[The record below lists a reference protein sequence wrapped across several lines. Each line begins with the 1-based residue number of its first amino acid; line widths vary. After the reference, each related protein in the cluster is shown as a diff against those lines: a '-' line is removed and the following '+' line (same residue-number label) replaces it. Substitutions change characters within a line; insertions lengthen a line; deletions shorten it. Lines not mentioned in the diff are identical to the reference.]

1 MNSFTYRDDILY
13 AEEISLPRL
22 AEAVSTPFY
31 CYSHAHLV
39 SQIAAFDGSFGD
51 LPHLTCFSVKANSNL
66 AVLAIMARRGLGF
79 DIVSGGELARCMAAG
94 AEAARIV
101 YSGVGK
107 TWGEMRQALE
117 AGIRCFNVESPGEL
131 DLLNQVAGEVGV
143 KAPIALRVNPD
154 VDPQTHPYISTGLKE
169 NKFGI
174 AYEAALAEYQR
185 AAAMEH
191 IEVVG
196 VDCHIGSQLTRLTP
210 FLDALDRVLALVD
223 ELRATGIQVRDLDI
237 GGGLGIVYKDE
248 APPSPEEYAQ
258 AIRDKVAKR
267 GLTMI
272 FEPGRVLVGNGGC
285 FVTKVLYT
293 KENQGKR
300 FAIVDG
306 AMNDLVRPALY
317 DAYQEILL
325 VRRNGVR
332 PMCATDVVGPVCES
346 GDFFARNRELPEL
359 HPGDLLAVMSAGAY
373 GFSMASTYN
382 TRPRVPEVLVKADR
396 FHIVRPRET
405 VEQLLAGENIPD
417 GI

>member
-22 AEAVSTPFY
+22 AEAVTTPFY

-39 SQIAAFDGSFGD
+39 AQIAAFDGSFGD

-79 DIVSGGELARCMAAG
+79 DIVSGGELARCLAAG
-94 AEAARIV
+94 AEAAKIV

-117 AGIRCFNVESPGEL
+117 AKIRCFNVESPGEL

-196 VDCHIGSQLTRLTP
+196 VDCHIGSQLTKLTP

-223 ELRATGIQVRDLDI
+223 ELRAAGIQVRDLDI

-258 AIRDKVAKR
+258 AIRDKVAKH
-267 GLTMI
+267 GLTLI

-317 DAYQEILL
+317 NAYQEILL

-382 TRPRVPEVLVKADR
+382 TRPRVPEVLVKGDR